1 MAGQNKMAIQTSSV
15 FSCALI
21 ADGLAGVS
29 EFFDTQL
36 DCPDGRLKSF
46 IDYLK
51 NRQGKMLRASFVL
64 LCGRLFG
71 QAASLHIKVAA
82 IAEMIH
88 AATLLHDDVI
98 DGATERRFSATANNL
113 WGSNFAVLLGDYL
126 LSRAFVAVASLQRDD
141 INRLLVDTATKI
153 CRGEM
158 LQNAC
163 RGDCSVSVEEYLD
176 IIEKKTAV
184 FFADCCRLGAMV
196 SEADEQSADRL
207 YEFGLNFGLSF
218 QIIDDLT
225 DILGAESR
233 TGKTGGRDFSSK
245 TLTMP
250 VIHALKTLD
259 SAQKDE
265 LLKALG
271 SEFPDISRIISIL
284 RTAKSLDFT
293 KSRAEQYRQKAL
305 LALEP
310 FGCRPAAAELKE
322 LVYSVTKTSL
332 QSI

>member
-1 MAGQNKMAIQTSSV
+1 MAGQNKMAIQTPSV

-21 ADGLAGVS
+21 ADELAGVS
-29 EFFDTQL
+29 EFFDAQL
-36 DCPDGRLKSF
+36 DCPDGRLKPF

-71 QAASLHIKVAA
+71 PATSLHIKVAA
-82 IAEMIH
+82 IAEMMH

-98 DGATERRFSATANNL
+98 DSGTKRRYHATANNL
-113 WGSNFAVLLGDYL
+113 WGANFAVLLGDFL
-126 LSRAFVAVASLQRDD
+126 LSRAFVAVASLQRND

-158 LQNAC
+158 LQNVC
-163 RGDCSVSVEEYLD
+163 RGDCSISVEEYLD
-176 IIEKKTAV
+176 IVEKKTAV
-184 FFADCCRLGAMV
+184 FFADCCRLGAMI
-196 SEADEQSADRL
+196 SQADVQSCDRL

-218 QIIDDLT
+218 QIIDDLI
-225 DILGAESR
+225 DIFGAESR
-233 TGKTGGRDFSSK
+233 TGKTGGRDFGSK

-250 VIHALKTLD
+250 VIHALKILNSLQKDKLLEVLD
-259 SAQKDE
+259 SKQ
-265 LLKALG
+265 
-271 SEFPDISRIISIL
+271 PDISRITSIL
-284 RTAKSLDFT
+284 RATKSLDFT
-293 KSRAEQYRQKAL
+293 KLQAEQYRQKAL

-310 FGCRPAAAELKE
+310 FGCRPGAAELKE

-332 QSI
+332 